1 MLDLIYPPSTAPLLK
16 GCSRARSSE
25 MLPIVDENGV
35 VYAQAPRQ
43 YCHNGT
49 AKPLHPVVHLHIINR
64 EGEIYLQRRSA
75 KKDLLPLRWDTAVGG
90 HVSYGEYLLEALY
103 RESYEELKMVS
114 FNPIWLLSYVF
125 ESDREKELVNV
136 YAAVGN
142 FTPAPDGDEVLEGR
156 YWSPEQIDQAIG
168 KDILTP
174 NFESEYRRV
183 SNMLQALL

>member
-1 MLDLIYPPSTAPLLK
+1 MLDLVYPPSTAPLLK
-16 GCSRARSSE
+16 GCARARSSE

-43 YCHNGT
+43 YCHNGI

-64 EGEIYLQRRSA
+64 EGEIYLQRRSER
-75 KKDLLPLRWDTAVGG
+75 KDLLLLRWDTAVGG

-103 RESYEELKMVS
+103 REAYEELKMIN
-114 FNPIWLLSYVF
+114 FNPIRLLSYVF
-125 ESDREKELVNV
+125 DSGSERELVNV
-136 YAAVGN
+136 FAAVGN

-156 YWSPEQIDQAIG
+156 YWSPGQIEQTMG
-168 KDILTP
+168 KEVFTP